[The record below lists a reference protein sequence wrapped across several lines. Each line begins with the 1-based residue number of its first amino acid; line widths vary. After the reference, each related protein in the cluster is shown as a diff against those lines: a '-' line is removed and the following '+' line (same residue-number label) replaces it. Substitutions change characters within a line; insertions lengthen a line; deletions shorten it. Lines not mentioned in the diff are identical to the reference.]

1 MIADDLAIYA
11 ARLTY
16 ADLSDDVVHQV
27 KRHFIDAVGC
37 ALAAK
42 DAAPVQIV
50 RQAARINIPPLRA
63 FLYGTMIRYF
73 DYNDSYLA
81 KEPAHPSDNIGAVL
95 GVAEATKAHGKNV
108 ILATALA
115 YELQCRLCDA
125 ASLRA
130 HGWDH
135 VIYGL
140 VSSGL
145 AAGKL
150 MGLSAAQL
158 TQVINLTVPT
168 YLSTRQVREGTELS
182 MWKACAFANVAR
194 NALFAAHLAKLGMT
208 GPNDVFEGTY
218 GLIRQTQQDSWSLD
232 TTLFGKKKSHF
243 KILDCWIKKWPAEVH
258 SQSAIQATLELRPQ
272 VSVTDIDR
280 ILVETHEAGYTIIGR
295 GKEKWQPNTR
305 ETADHSIPYVVGA
318 ALMDGTIDRHTFTP
332 RRFRDKRL
340 LALVK
345 KISVSEN
352 QHLTD
357 LYPKVAANIV
367 RVYLTS
373 GETVEKRVDHHRGHP
388 RNRMSDAEIE
398 EKFKTLTKPILSSVK
413 QHRLL
418 QFLWTLDKQKTI
430 LPLMQVLK

>member
-1 MIADDLAIYA
+1 MIADDLAAYA

-16 ADLSDDVVHQV
+16 MDLSDAVVHQV

-42 DAAPVQIV
+42 DAAPVRIV
-50 RQAARINIPPLRA
+50 RRVAQTSIPPLRA

-95 GVAEATKAHGKNV
+95 AVAEAMKTSGKEV
-108 ILATALA
+108 VLATALA

-150 MGLSAAQL
+150 MGLSRAQL
-158 TQVINLTVPT
+158 TQVVNLTIPT
-168 YLSTRQVREGTELS
+168 YLSTRQVREGTALS

-208 GPNDVFEGTY
+208 GPNEVFEGKY
-218 GLIRQTQQDSWSLD
+218 GLIKQTQQVSMSLD
-232 TTLFGKKKSHF
+232 MNLFGKKKSHF

-258 SQSAIQATLELRPQ
+258 SQSAIQAALELRPQ
-272 VSVTDIDR
+272 ISITDIDH
-280 ILVETHEAGYTIIGR
+280 IWIETHEAGYTIIGS
-295 GKEKWQPNTR
+295 GEEKWQPKTR

-318 ALMDGTIDRHTFTP
+318 ALMDGNIDRHTFTP

-340 LALVK
+340 FSLVK

-352 QHLTD
+352 QHLTEI
-357 LYPKVAANIV
+357 YPHAAANSV
-367 RVYLTS
+367 RIQLGS
-373 GETVEKRVDHHRGHP
+373 GEMVEKRVDYHRGHP
-388 RNRMSDAEIE
+388 RNRMSDAEVE
-398 EKFKTLTKPILSSVK
+398 EKFSTLTKHILSSVK
-413 QHRLL
+413 QQQLL
-418 QFLWTLDKQKTI
+418 KLLWNLEKQKTI
-430 LPLMQVLK
+430 MPLMKVFK